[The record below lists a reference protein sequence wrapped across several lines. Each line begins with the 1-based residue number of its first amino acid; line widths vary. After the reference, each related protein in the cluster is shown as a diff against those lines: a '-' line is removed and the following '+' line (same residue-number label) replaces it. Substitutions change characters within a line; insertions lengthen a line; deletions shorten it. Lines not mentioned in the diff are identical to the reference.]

1 MRNKITAAGMALAA
15 VLLLGGCSL
24 TGNVLPPA
32 HTDALPVV
40 TVTLPSNDA
49 PVRPERTPAPG
60 AADNTINSNVDYS
73 SLDGVAEP
81 GDVLPILTYDEA
93 RQQNRDVIGWISIP
107 GTSIDYPVVRTDD
120 NEFYLNHNILKE
132 ESKHGAIFMDFRN
145 ADRGQQKHIILYGHD
160 MKNGTMFHGLLNF
173 KQKSFFSENRIIS
186 FNWDGTDTMWE
197 IYLAAVIPLV
207 DGHMINYVE
216 TRFADNAAFESYMVD
231 MAAYARTAPS
241 SNVSDAI
248 SIGQADQVLTLT
260 TCTEEDDGSRF
271 VVQARRV
278 R

>member
-1 MRNKITAAGMALAA
+1 MRNKITAAIMLAA

-24 TGNVLPPA
+24 TGNVLSPA
-32 HTDALPVV
+32 PTDALPVV

-49 PVRPERTPAPG
+49 AVRPERTPAPG
-60 AADNTINSNVDYS
+60 VDNAINSGTDYS

-216 TRFADNAAFESYMVD
+216 TRFADNAAFESYMAD

-241 SNVSDAI
+241 SAWM
-248 SIGQADQVLTLT
+248 QRTYMPLRTA
-260 TCTEEDDGSRF
+260 C
-271 VVQARRV
+271 
-278 R
+278 

>member
-1 MRNKITAAGMALAA
+1 MRNKITAAIMLAA
-15 VLLLGGCSL
+15 VLLLLGGCSL
-24 TGNVLPPA
+24 TGNVLSPA
-32 HTDALPVV
+32 PTDALPVV
-40 TVTLPSNDA
+40 TVTLPGNDTA
-49 PVRPERTPAPG
+49 ARPERTPAPG
-60 AADNTINSNVDYS
+60 VDNAINSGTDYS

-216 TRFADNAAFESYMVD
+216 TRFADNAAFESYMAD

-260 TCTEEDDGSRF
+260 TCTEEEDGSRF

>member
-1 MRNKITAAGMALAA
+1 MRNKITAAIMLAA

-40 TVTLPSNDA
+40 TVTLPGNDTA
-49 PVRPERTPAPG
+49 ARPERTPAPG
-60 AADNTINSNVDYS
+60 VDNAINSGTDYS

-120 NEFYLNHNILKE
+120 NEFYLNHNVLKE

-186 FNWDGTDTMWE
+186 FNWDGTDTM
-197 IYLAAVIPLV
+197 
-207 DGHMINYVE
+207 
-216 TRFADNAAFESYMVD
+216 
-231 MAAYARTAPS
+231 
-241 SNVSDAI
+241 
-248 SIGQADQVLTLT
+248 
-260 TCTEEDDGSRF
+260 
-271 VVQARRV
+271 
-278 R
+278 